1 MNKKLNKSVSEMLE
15 NEEEFEKV
23 LSELEERDE
32 LLCTG
37 FVCGADATF
46 I

>member
-1 MNKKLNKSVSEMLE
+1 MDIKLNKSIYEILE
-15 NEEEFEKV
+15 KEEELDKV

-37 FVCGADATF
+37 FVCGVDATF